1 MFSILF
7 FNSARHVIK
16 MKVSRTRTFQRT
28 PGIKRADNPSSVT
41 DIDYR
46 YYISA
51 QIVKPMKRFLDVLC
65 AEWKS
70 HVKF

>member
-1 MFSILF
+1 MYSILF
-7 FNSARHVIK
+7 FNCTRRVIK
-16 MKVSRTRTFQRT
+16 RKSHAHELFNAHLDA
-28 PGIKRADNPSSVT
+28 RADTPSSVT
-41 DIDYR
+41 DIDYG